1 MKDHDTR
8 KDLEDTVEDALGFNF
23 RSIRTLKDLL
33 IHPNRV
39 FKSYAERDRET
50 YTPSIRLWFGLLGV
64 QVIISTL
71 WGGWGGIMKR
81 QIEASPPELRELYVG
96 LTDGRLE
103 PFYGH
108 YGSAMNVLM
117 PIVISFFSALGVFLL
132 SAFGVKLSWPSRLNI
147 TMGILVVGSVIG
159 LMYQPIV
166 LLDFYFQYPWVGLVV
181 VVLAYLVTFYRGA
194 PGVLASTRKLAAV
207 KALGFSLAMMVLII
221 TGSIILQ
228 IAAVIYAIMKIGPP
242 VS

>member
-1 MKDHDTR
+1 MKDHGTR
-8 KDLEDTVEDALGFNF
+8 KDFEDTVEDALGFNF

-50 YTPSIRLWFGLLGV
+50 YTPALRLWFGLIGI

-81 QIEASPPELRELYVG
+81 QLEANSPRVREVYVS

-103 PFYGH
+103 PFYDH

-117 PIVISFFSALGVFLL
+117 PIVISCFSALGVFLL
-132 SAFGVKLSWPSRLNI
+132 SAFGVKLSWPARLNI
-147 TMGILVVGSVIG
+147 AMGILVAGSVIG
-159 LMYQPIV
+159 LLYQPAV
-166 LLDFYFQYPWVGLVV
+166 FFDFYYQYPWTGLVV
-181 VVLAYLVTFYRGA
+181 VMAAYFLTFYRGA
-194 PGVLASTRKLAAV
+194 PGVLASTKKLAAV
-207 KALGFSLAMMVLII
+207 KAFGFSLGMMVLII
-221 TGSIILQ
+221 IGSMIMQ
-228 IAAVIYAIMKIGPP
+228 IAAVIYAVIKIGPP
-242 VS
+242 AG